1 MSSHPKAQIILS
13 HTRHAQI
20 LQSKPFFSLF
30 PLLFFLFFPSL
41 FILPLFSPLSFSLH
55 PPLPPPPLKLLPRP
69 RKPPRIKL
77 LRIRKHLGIM
87 MSIPRTNSY
96 RRSIGYREIF
106 YGIVEPRGGNYLAC
120 CEGGEISF
128 SHAFS
133 QDRVGEEEG
142 V

>member
-1 MSSHPKAQIILS
+1 MSSHSKAQIILS

-30 PLLFFLFFPSL
+30 PFLFLFSLPIIPLFFPL
-41 FILPLFSPLSFSLH
+41 HFSLH

-69 RKPPRIKL
+69 RKPPRIKF
-77 LRIRKHLGIM
+77 LRIRKHFRIM
-87 MSIPRTNSY
+87 MTIPRTNSY
-96 RRSIGYREIF
+96 RRSHWYREIF
-106 YGIVEPRGGNYLAC
+106 YGIEKPRGVDDLAR

-128 SHAFS
+128 SHAFAE
-133 QDRVGEEEG
+133 DGVREEEG